1 MRKLWIDKEIEFLE
15 NNYNDFSNT
24 ELSKKM
30 DRSVSSIEK
39 KLKSL
44 GLKKSSKGLS
54 MSKNYEYRLML
65 SESYIL
71 PDFYIPSIKKIIE
84 FDGTYYHRDNIENK
98 KRERKRDLDIIKN
111 DLKVYHV
118 SESDYKKDKEGT
130 IIISMELTANGNVQF
145 SYSDSGAGFDIKKFE
160 NSEGF
165 GLELIKTLISQLSD
179 DYYMNSTNG
188 FNLIFDFKRKS
199 RGSYSNL

>member
-1 MRKLWIDKEIEFLE
+1 M
-15 NNYNDFSNT
+15 
-24 ELSKKM
+24 
-30 DRSVSSIEK
+30 
-39 KLKSL
+39 
-44 GLKKSSKGLS
+44 KKSSKGLS

-130 IIISMELTANGNVQF
+130 IHKCL
-145 SYSDSGAGFDIKKFE
+145 
-160 NSEGF
+160 
-165 GLELIKTLISQLSD
+165 
-179 DYYMNSTNG
+179 
-188 FNLIFDFKRKS
+188 DFLLK
-199 RGSYSNL
+199 NNE

>member
-71 PDFYIPSIKKIIE
+71 PDFYIQVL
-84 FDGTYYHRDNIENK
+84 
-98 KRERKRDLDIIKN
+98 KR
-111 DLKVYHV
+111 
-118 SESDYKKDKEGT
+118 
-130 IIISMELTANGNVQF
+130 
-145 SYSDSGAGFDIKKFE
+145 
-160 NSEGF
+160 
-165 GLELIKTLISQLSD
+165 
-179 DYYMNSTNG
+179 
-188 FNLIFDFKRKS
+188 
-199 RGSYSNL
+199 

>member
-1 MRKLWIDKEIEFLE
+1 
-15 NNYNDFSNT
+15 
-24 ELSKKM
+24 M

-130 IIISMELTANGNVQF
+130 IHKCL
-145 SYSDSGAGFDIKKFE
+145 
-160 NSEGF
+160 
-165 GLELIKTLISQLSD
+165 
-179 DYYMNSTNG
+179 
-188 FNLIFDFKRKS
+188 DFLLK
-199 RGSYSNL
+199 NNE